1 MFKVVHSVMDVC
13 TSKTFM
19 VLLISVAGDEEVL
32 VIKFMSH
39 GQMLNLNLIGTCY
52 SILVIKQTS

>member
-1 MFKVVHSVMDVC
+1 M
-13 TSKTFM
+13 KTFM